1 MTSPKTRATTG
12 HDVDTEPYRP
22 KSDPRVSGST
32 GALLAGAWEVYRAL
46 ADLRCEDREHFV
58 VFDVNVRNRVI
69 ARRIVHI
76 GTLSGVEVHPREVFK
91 PAIVNSA
98 SAIIVAHNHPS
109 GDPSPS
115 RQDVEMTERLREVGT
130 LLGIPV
136 LDHLVFASEGY
147 VSLAERNWR

>member
-1 MTSPKTRATTG
+1 
-12 HDVDTEPYRP
+12 
-22 KSDPRVSGST
+22 
-32 GALLAGAWEVYRAL
+32 
-46 ADLRCEDREHFV
+46 
-58 VFDVNVRNRVI
+58 
-69 ARRIVHI
+69 
-76 GTLSGVEVHPREVFK
+76 VEVHPREVFK